1 MIRAKAIL
9 LLAFTIGIC
18 LTGCKKEAPDENQR
32 LTIAV
37 IPKGTIH
44 EFWKT
49 VHAGADMAG
58 RELDVDILWKGIK
71 GGKRLKKI
79 KKNGQKTSPK
89 PRRQN
94 NCPVK
99 SFKDVV

>member
-1 MIRAKAIL
+1 MIRAKTIL

-18 LTGCKKEAPDENQR
+18 LTGCKKEAPDENPR

-71 GGKRLKKI
+71 GGKRLKKNQE
-79 KKNGQKTSPK
+79 KRPKNFS
-89 PRRQN
+89 
-94 NCPVK
+94 
-99 SFKDVV
+99 